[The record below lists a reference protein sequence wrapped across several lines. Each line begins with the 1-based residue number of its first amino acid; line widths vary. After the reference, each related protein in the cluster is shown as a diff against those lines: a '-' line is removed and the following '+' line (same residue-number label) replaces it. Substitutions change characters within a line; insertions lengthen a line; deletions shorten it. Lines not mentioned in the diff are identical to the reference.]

1 MLFSIVI
8 SLGGIGINIPVNLII
23 NDNSECPRMNFRKSM
38 IHLSRSESN
47 DPDNA
52 PHSDTGS
59 FLKLFRQEP
68 DYNYFYNDHLLM
80 NKSLD
85 RSDRFR
91 EPGSTPGETIKS
103 AGSKSA
109 RPGEIGRH
117 ALNKVG
123 NIPVRVQIQRPRKN
137 SALFFMIISNPGK
150 AADCETA
157 EFP

>member
-1 MLFSIVI
+1 
-8 SLGGIGINIPVNLII
+8 
-23 NDNSECPRMNFRKSM
+23 M
-38 IHLSRSESN
+38 ICLSHGESN
-47 DPDNA
+47 DPEDA
-52 PHSDTGS
+52 PHSDTGG
-59 FLKLFRQEP
+59 FRKLFRQEP

-91 EPGSTPGETIKS
+91 KPGSTPGETIKS

-123 NIPVRVQIQRPRKN
+123 KNPVRVQIPRPQKN
-137 SALFFMIISNPGK
+137 SALFFMIIANPEK
-150 AADCETA
+150 AAGCETA